1 MLIIGIGG
9 GTGSGKTTVAKRI
22 IDKVGESRCALL
34 PMDNYYRDMSHLVFE
49 ERKRVNYDHPD
60 IIEHEL
66 LKEHLLKLLDG
77 QVISLPCYDFVNYVR
92 LKETIEF
99 PPRDVVIVEG
109 IFALYYEDIRK
120 LYALSVYVDAED
132 DIRFI
137 RRLKRDIRDRG
148 RTVDS
153 VIEQYLQTVKP
164 MHDAY
169 VEPTKRKADIIVPK
183 GGHNEKAIE
192 VVVNYIFKRLEN
204 GV

>member
-22 IDKVGESRCALL
+22 IEKVGLERCALL
-34 PMDNYYRDMSHLVFE
+34 PMDNYYRDMSHLPLE
-49 ERKRVNYDHPD
+49 ERRKVNYDHPD
-60 IIEHEL
+60 VIEHEL
-66 LKEHLLKLLDG
+66 LKEHLLSLL
-77 QVISLPCYDFVNYVR
+77 QRKTILLPTYDFVNYVR
-92 LKETIEF
+92 LSDTVSF
-99 PPRDVVIVEG
+99 PPKDVIIVEG
-109 IFALYYEDIRK
+109 IFALYYEDIRT

-137 RRLKRDIRDRG
+137 RRLKRDIKERG

-153 VIEQYLQTVKP
+153 VVEQYLQTVKP

-192 VVVNYIFKRLEN
+192 VVVNYIFKRLESN
-204 GV
+204 G